1 MRRSLILML
10 LTALWLLAASPPAA
24 QATASAFPGCPPS
37 SPSAGINDNGCT
49 QHAQG
54 PIFGDVYTVIW
65 GDTVFSISRRFNVDQ
80 YYLVSYNQISMLLAG
95 QNIRIPTSGPG
106 PGPVPQPCPS
116 PFLTISDPPSGR
128 TVGTTFAV
136 SGSGC
141 GLFEGNVVIRA
152 LDSRGVQVGQVV
164 TTLSGTNVGIGGQGT
179 YNVTM
184 TVPGAQGPTLTLV
197 ASSNNMDYSRVTVN
211 FNGGM
216 PGQCA
221 SSALSIFEP
230 GEGANVLASFT
241 VSGDAAF
248 NCTVTITARDGGGRQ
263 LGTASAGTF
272 QGTQWSTTLALQG
285 GIAPWSDIFIEARTN
300 GGGVA
305 QRRVR
310 FDGGSQPSLTITAP
324 GQNEPLQP
332 TFWVRGVAAGLGNTT
347 LTVQAISNNGGLLLE
362 QPVQSDFQGAFGI
375 QLTVNQNTPGRIE
388 VRSQATG
395 AFASVPVVFNGGG
408 ASSTNFRDLPNG
420 QCQLIVPASG
430 VWLFTNPDGA
440 QVRWLNSSP
449 LPTVRVVRFGGQLWY
464 VIPNWS
470 PNGIDDWV
478 RGADVQ
484 PDGFCG
490 L

>member
-1 MRRSLILML
+1 MRKSFVITL
-10 LTALWLLAASPPAA
+10 LAVLWLVLAASASSA
-24 QATASAFPGCPPS
+24 QSPG
-37 SPSAGINDNGCT
+37 IVDNGWMP
-49 QHAQG
+49 HAQG
-54 PIFGDVYTVIW
+54 PLNGDIYTVIW

-80 YYLVSYNQISMLLAG
+80 YTLMSYNGIPSPYRLLAG
-95 QNIRIPTSGPG
+95 QPIRIPTSGPG
-106 PGPVPQPCPS
+106 PTPQPCPS
-116 PFLTISDPPSGR
+116 PFLTITSPPPNA

-164 TTLSGTNVGIGGQGT
+164 TTLSGPNVGIGGQGT

-184 TVPGAQGPTLTLV
+184 TVPGAQGPTLTLL
-197 ASSNNMDYSRVTVN
+197 AISNNVEYSRVTVTLSGG
-211 FNGGM
+211 GGM

-221 SSALSIFEP
+221 SPALSIFEP
-230 GEGANVLASFT
+230 GEGATVPASFT
-241 VSGDAAF
+241 VRGDAAF

-310 FDGGSQPSLTITAP
+310 FDGGSPSSLTITEPAP
-324 GQNEPLQP
+324 NTPLQP

-347 LTVQAISNNGGLLLE
+347 LTVQAISNNGGLLLD
-362 QPVQSDFQGAFGI
+362 QSVQTDFQGAFSI

-388 VRSQATG
+388 VRSQVTG
-395 AFASVPVVFNGGG
+395 AFASVPVIFNGGQP
-408 ASSTNFRDLPNG
+408 AANFRDLPNN
-420 QCQLIVPASG
+420 QCQLNVPVNGVPA
-430 VWLFTNPDGA
+430 FTNPGGP
-440 QVRWLNSSP
+440 QVRTLNAGG
-449 LPTVRVVRFGGQLWY
+449 LPTVRVVRFGGELWY
-464 VIPNWS
+464 VIPNYS
-470 PNGIDDWV
+470 ANAADDWV
-478 RGADVQ
+478 RGVDVQ
-484 PDGFCG
+484 AWGNCG